1 MLRTFLL
8 HIYILSALCSAVF
21 MSACTKDEL
30 NFGYDYLNESDFVK
44 AFVDSS
50 IAVSVTTRLDSE
62 LRSTFIV
69 YMVGKTSVPNFA
81 ESQASFMSRF
91 YFNDLAVNFKDD
103 KLQLESITLRLVPLR
118 QFLGDTTAV
127 QTFEIYELTQ
137 PVTKEIAAEYFDEG
151 IRPSTLISSART
163 LGSKSFTAFPSDSAK
178 DFTFQFP
185 AEKAKELYAHIR
197 SFYSQDSSLFYNDS
211 LLNNAFKGLYIKP
224 LEGAAI
230 MNYAT
235 QIEIKTHKGTEHY
248 TALLKPTVDAY
259 NDTTLAESRR
269 DLYVQALTI
278 FDHTYTG
285 EIQSQLNTQNATS
298 YVSGFMGLK
307 TQLQF
312 PDFDSWHDSVV
323 VFNSVNIQVPITQI
337 NKSSQVEMH
346 NKTLWLYIY
355 DAERKL
361 AVPIIAPS
369 SADSVVYNFD
379 ITALM
384 PTLRRKSASASDYTF
399 EIAMPYNNRYGNAFT
414 IDALNNK
421 IKLIIRYSR

>member
-8 HIYILSALCSAVF
+8 HIYILSALCI
-21 MSACTKDEL
+21 SACSKDEL
-30 NFGYDYLNESDFVK
+30 NFGYDYLDKSDFVK

-50 IAVSVTTRLDSE
+50 ITVSATTRLDSE
-62 LRSTFIV
+62 LRSTYIV

-91 YFNDLAVNFKDD
+91 YFKDLAVNFKDNE
-103 KLQLESITLRLVPLR
+103 LRLESITLRLVPLR
-118 QFLGDTTAV
+118 QFLGDTAAG
-127 QTFEIYELTQ
+127 QTFEINELTQ
-137 PVTKEIAAEYFDEG
+137 SITQETLAKYFDEG
-151 IRPSTLISSART
+151 IRPSTLISSAHT
-163 LGSKSFTAFPSDSAK
+163 LGSKSFTAFPSDSTQ

-185 AEKAKELYAHIR
+185 TEKAEELYATIR

-224 LEGAAI
+224 LAGAAI

-248 TALLKPTVDAY
+248 TTLLKPSVDAY
-259 NDTTLAESRR
+259 NNTTLAESRR
-269 DLYVQALTI
+269 NLYVQALTI

-285 EIQSQLNTQNATS
+285 EIQSQLNKQSATS

-337 NKSSQVEMH
+337 NKKSQVEMH
-346 NKTLWLYIY
+346 NRVLFLYIY
-355 DAERKL
+355 DAERN
-361 AVPIIAPS
+361 AIGVPIMPS
-369 SADSVVYNFD
+369 SADSVMYNFN
-379 ITALM
+379 ITAFM
-384 PTLRRKSASASDYTF
+384 PTLRRQSAKASDYTF
-399 EIAMPYNNRYGNAFT
+399 EIAMPYNNRFGNAFK

-421 IKLIIRYSR
+421 IKLIIQYSR